1 MFEELMT
8 LLQYL
13 EGIGDIF
20 LYINEEN
27 RSIDITFEDFEGFD
41 DNWDEIH
48 RDYVDDVA
56 VNHAL
61 EMLYQFC
68 SGDFYKEGDLNGYH
82 FQVGWESM
90 EI

>member
-1 MFEELMT
+1 MFEELMA
-8 LLQYL
+8 LLQHL
-13 EGIGDIF
+13 EGIGDIS
-20 LYINEEN
+20 LHINEED

-41 DNWDEIH
+41 DNWNEIY

-61 EMLYQFC
+61 EMLHQFC
-68 SGDFYKEGDLNGYH
+68 SGDFYEEGNLNDYH
-82 FQVGWESM
+82 FQVGWGSM